1 MEWHFV
7 KNTIKMT
14 VQELINALEKLP
26 KEKTVV
32 LIEPNGIGWI
42 SWHNIDQVIEEGDV
56 VKITMDMKIYI

>member
-1 MEWHFV
+1 
-7 KNTIKMT
+7 MT

-56 VKITMDMKIYI
+56 VKITQNGRESYI